1 MPTSFLATAL
11 ESPAIRAS
19 NDWMYL
25 TAIGAGSLLFI
36 LLFLV
41 AGPRNERPRRK

>member
-1 MPTSFLATAL
+1 MPTSLLATAL
-11 ESPAIRAS
+11 ESPALASS

-41 AGPRNERPRRK
+41 AGPRNEKPRRE